1 MPDDPRDELSP
12 AELSA
17 FAALPREVPP
27 RPALEERTVAALQAR
42 GVLPTPITAAPSH
55 RRAPELRRF
64 WIPVAAAASLAVF
77 ASGLAVGQFL
87 GQRST
92 MSAIRFGASATE
104 AAARMERIG
113 DRYVQALVAL
123 GSTDSVNPAVRDSVR
138 TVALRV
144 LGEAAQEMA
153 LIAPDDPLAAAVLR
167 GLSQRDRQQNPAA
180 ETRSVVWY

>member
-12 AELSA
+12 AEV
-17 FAALPREVPP
+17 AALASLPREVEP
-27 RPALEERTVAALQAR
+27 RPALEDRTVAALQAR
-42 GVLPTPITAAPSH
+42 GILPTPITAAPSH
-55 RRAPELRRF
+55 RRGAGARRV
-64 WIPVAAAASLAVF
+64 WIPVAAAAALAIF
-77 ASGLAVGQFL
+77 ASGMAAGMFL

-104 AAARMERIG
+104 AAARMERVG
-113 DRYVQALVAL
+113 DRYIQALTAL
-123 GSTDSVNPAVRDSVR
+123 SRSDSLAPAVRDSVR

-167 GLSQRDRQQNPAA
+167 GLSQRDRQQNPEAA
-180 ETRSVVWY
+180 TRSVVWY